1 MGTKLA
7 GIMAV
12 VTFIVCGLFY
22 WYYNDTQERMAILNE
37 NNAKLETAV
46 GEQQALVKQMK
57 EDFEKIQK
65 INKNL
70 EEKNA
75 KLKASEKTLADKLGR
90 HDIGVLAQ
98 NKPGL
103 VEKVINNAS
112 KNANRCAEIVS
123 GAELTEDELNASKP
137 SEINPECW
145 QIANPNFD
153 PHAQSD
159 AWKEKNL

>member
-46 GEQQALVKQMK
+46 ATSEAAVESLQR
-57 EDFEKIQK
+57 DFENA
-65 INKNL
+65 NKALN
-70 EEKNA
+70 EVNEKFADIRKQN
-75 KLKASEKTLADKLGR
+75 KTLSNKLGR
-90 HDIGVLAQ
+90 HDLGNLAE

-103 VEKVINNAS
+103 VEKVVTKAS
-112 KNANRCAEIVS
+112 AKANRCFELLS
-123 GAELTEDELNASKP
+123 GAELTD
-137 SEINPECW
+137 
-145 QIANPNFD
+145 
-153 PHAQSD
+153 
-159 AWKEKNL
+159 KEKEAKNGKAFNSECPWLFDYLISN

>member
-46 GEQQALVKQMK
+46 QISEQAVESLQADYEKANQELGELNEKFSNIRKQ
-57 EDFEKIQK
+57 
-65 INKNL
+65 N
-70 EEKNA
+70 
-75 KLKASEKTLADKLGR
+75 KTLSNKLGR
-90 HDIGVLAQ
+90 HDLGNLAE

-103 VEKVINNAS
+103 VEKVITKAS
-112 KNANRCAEIVS
+112 GKANRCFELIS
-123 GAELTEDELNASKP
+123 GAELTE
-137 SEINPECW
+137 
-145 QIANPNFD
+145 
-153 PHAQSD
+153 
-159 AWKEKNL
+159 KEKEATNGKSFNSECPWLFDNYSTD

>member
-46 GEQQALVKQMK
+46 ATSEAAVKSLQR
-57 EDFEKIQK
+57 DFEKANKALNEVNQK
-65 INKNL
+65 FANIRRQN
-70 EEKNA
+70 
-75 KLKASEKTLADKLGR
+75 KTLSNKLGR
-90 HDIGVLAQ
+90 HDLGNLAE

-103 VEKVINNAS
+103 VEKVITKAS
-112 KNANRCAEIVS
+112 GKANRCFELIS
-123 GAELTEDELNASKP
+123 GAELTE
-137 SEINPECW
+137 
-145 QIANPNFD
+145 
-153 PHAQSD
+153 
-159 AWKEKNL
+159 KEKEATNGKSFNSECPWLFDNYRTD

>member
-46 GEQQALVKQMK
+46 ATSEAAVESLQADYEKANQELGELNEKFSNIRKQ
-57 EDFEKIQK
+57 
-65 INKNL
+65 N
-70 EEKNA
+70 
-75 KLKASEKTLADKLGR
+75 KTLSNKLGR
-90 HDIGVLAQ
+90 HDLGNLAE

-103 VEKVINNAS
+103 VEKVITKAS
-112 KNANRCAEIVS
+112 GKANRCFELLS
-123 GAELTEDELNASKP
+123 GAELTD
-137 SEINPECW
+137 
-145 QIANPNFD
+145 
-153 PHAQSD
+153 
-159 AWKEKNL
+159 KEKEAKNGKAFNSECPWLFDYLISN

>member
-46 GEQQALVKQMK
+46 ATSEAAVESLQR
-57 EDFEKIQK
+57 DFENA
-65 INKNL
+65 NKALN
-70 EEKNA
+70 EVNQEFANIRKQN
-75 KLKASEKTLADKLGR
+75 KTLSNKLGR
-90 HDIGVLAQ
+90 HDLGNLAE

-103 VEKVINNAS
+103 VEKVVTKAS
-112 KNANRCAEIVS
+112 AKANRCFELLS
-123 GAELTEDELNASKP
+123 GAEL
-137 SEINPECW
+137 
-145 QIANPNFD
+145 
-153 PHAQSD
+153 SD
-159 AWKEKNL
+159 KEKEAKNGKAFNSECPWLFDYLISN

>member
-46 GEQQALVKQMK
+46 ATSEAAVESLQR
-57 EDFEKIQK
+57 DFENA
-65 INKNL
+65 NKALN
-70 EEKNA
+70 EVNEKFTNIR
-75 KLKASEKTLADKLGR
+75 KQNKTLSNKLGR
-90 HDIGVLAQ
+90 HDLGNLAE

-103 VEKVINNAS
+103 VEKVVTKAS
-112 KNANRCAEIVS
+112 AKANRCFELLS
-123 GAELTEDELNASKP
+123 GAELTEQEKGAKNGKAFN
-137 SEINPECW
+137 SECPW
-145 QIANPNFD
+145 LFD
-153 PHAQSD
+153 YLIS
-159 AWKEKNL
+159 N

>member
-46 GEQQALVKQMK
+46 QISEQAVESLQADYEKANQELGELN
-57 EDFEKIQK
+57 EKFTSIRRQ
-65 INKNL
+65 N
-70 EEKNA
+70 
-75 KLKASEKTLADKLGR
+75 KTLSDKLGR
-90 HDIGVLAQ
+90 HDLGNLAE

-103 VEKVINNAS
+103 VEKVITKAS
-112 KNANRCAEIVS
+112 GKANRCFELIS
-123 GAELTEDELNASKP
+123 GAELTE
-137 SEINPECW
+137 
-145 QIANPNFD
+145 
-153 PHAQSD
+153 
-159 AWKEKNL
+159 KEKEATNGKSFNSECPWLFDNYRTD